1 MTSLF
6 HFSYDFFISHDLN
19 RDSQTRHEVNL

>member
-6 HFSYDFFISHDLN
+6 HFSYDFFISLDLN